1 MKNFLP
7 LIALIALFYLI
18 GCTSK
23 QNDENLDSGTDTIGI
38 ETITP
43 ENPDYSDST
52 APVNWTRIELNTT
65 LGKLI
70 LALNPE
76 QKIHSE
82 NFIKL
87 TKSGFYNG
95 ILFHR
100 IVKDFMI
107 QAGDPT
113 SKTATLFDTLG
124 AGGPGYTLASE
135 IKNTVYHFRGALS
148 AARQSDE
155 INPKR
160 NSSGSQFFIVSGT
173 KIDAPSY
180 KKILEE
186 TAFNIFK
193 RNPANRATIEKGNML
208 YNSGD
213 SIAFTAFEQTIKV
226 KLLSIVDQIFASIP
240 EEIKARYYYW
250 GGAPNLDNEYTVFGK
265 LISGYGVLDQIQGI
279 PTNKIDRPNKDVRII
294 SARVLP

>member
-1 MKNFLP
+1 MKNP
-7 LIALIALFYLI
+7 LILIALFGLI

-23 QNDENLDSGTDTIGI
+23 QNDENLYSETDTIGI
-38 ETITP
+38 ENTTQ
-43 ENPDYSDST
+43 ENPDYSDSS
-52 APVNWTRIELNTT
+52 APANWTRIELNTT

-76 QKIHSE
+76 QKIHSD

-100 IVKDFMI
+100 TVKDFMI
-107 QAGDPT
+107 QAGDPK
-113 SKTATLFDTLG
+113 SKTATIFDTLG
-124 AGGPGYTLASE
+124 AGGPGYTLTSE

-160 NSSGSQFFIVSGT
+160 NSSGSQFFIVCGT

-180 KKILEE
+180 KKTLEQ

-193 RNPANRATIEKGNML
+193 RNPVNRATIEKGNRL

-213 SIAFTAFEQTIKV
+213 SAAFFEFEQTVKV
-226 KLLSIVDQIFASIP
+226 KLLSMVDQLFASIP
-240 EEIKARYYYW
+240 EEIKTRYNYW
-250 GGAPNLDNEYTVFGK
+250 GGTPNLDNEYTVFGK

-279 PTNKIDRPNKDVRII
+279 PTSKIDRPNKDVRII